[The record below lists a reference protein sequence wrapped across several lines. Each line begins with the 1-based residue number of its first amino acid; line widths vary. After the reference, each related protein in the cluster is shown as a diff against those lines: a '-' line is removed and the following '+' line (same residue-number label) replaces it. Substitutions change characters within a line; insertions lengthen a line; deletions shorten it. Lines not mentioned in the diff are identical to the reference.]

1 MLPPEFLLGA
11 GRLCAVQSATR
22 ASNAEEYSGFPVVFH
37 ALKKPPHTS
46 CRFSAYLAVMLVFEC
61 DGGSDGTDDHDD
73 DGNLK
78 MVLMTVEVVVQLFTF
93 FEW

>member
-1 MLPPEFLLGA
+1 
-11 GRLCAVQSATR
+11 
-22 ASNAEEYSGFPVVFH
+22 
-37 ALKKPPHTS
+37 
-46 CRFSAYLAVMLVFEC
+46 MLVFEC